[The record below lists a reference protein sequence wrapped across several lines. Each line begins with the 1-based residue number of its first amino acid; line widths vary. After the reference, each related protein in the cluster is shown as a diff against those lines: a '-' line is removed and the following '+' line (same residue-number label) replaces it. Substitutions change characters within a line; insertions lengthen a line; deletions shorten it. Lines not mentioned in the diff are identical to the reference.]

1 MSCIVV
7 FGRQPVPGR
16 VKTRLASAIGAD
28 AAAEIYAALLNHTL
42 AVAAATGEEVVLS
55 LAEEVRD
62 GWRPPPGVRVELQG
76 EGGLGDRMAESF
88 TRRFAEGWG
97 RVVIIGSDCAELAV
111 ERLSRA
117 LDLPGGAPGG
127 AGACDRWRLL
137 GGGTATSG
145 CARCSSRSRGRRPKT
160 LDRTRRVLQSLGVGW
175 HELDTLSDLDT
186 AADLDRDLTSA
197 GVLPVLADRL
207 RRAVS
212 SGPSPGRRHDRGG
225 RRKSCIAAA
234 VGPVAAVGGA
244 AHGPPDPGLDRR
256 RPAARGAGGAQDL
269 PAVRGSE
276 SAQAGHHRGPT
287 RAAATAPESGVAA
300 RGARGRA
307 TPDGGDGVRSGGR
320 PGQGRRLRKRPATGP
335 GGGVDRA
342 GRFACSPFSTSSI

>member
-62 GWRPPPGVRVELQG
+62 GWRSPPGVRVELQG

-111 ERLSRA
+111 GGLRRA
-117 LDLPGGAPGG
+117 LDLLAEHRVVLGPATDGGYWAVGQRRPGVEMFESVP
-127 AGACDRWRLL
+127 W
-137 GGGTATSG
+137 
-145 CARCSSRSRGRRPKT
+145 SSPKT

-197 GVLPVLADRL
+197 GVPPVLADRL

-212 SGPSPGRRHDRGG
+212 Q
-225 RRKSCIAAA
+225 
-234 VGPVAAVGGA
+234 V
-244 AHGPPDPGLDRR
+244 
-256 RPAARGAGGAQDL
+256 
-269 PAVRGSE
+269 
-276 SAQAGHHRGPT
+276 HHRD
-287 RAAATAPESGVAA
+287 
-300 RGARGRA
+300 GA
-307 TPDGGDGVRSGGR
+307 
-320 PGQGRRLRKRPATGP
+320 
-335 GGGVDRA
+335 
-342 GRFACSPFSTSSI
+342 